1 MLAIFHTVVDMGG
14 LLSSGIFEGGG
25 VADRINEFSAMNCIA
40 FVVLGIPMFVMLR
53 KSRRIRL
60 EMLYNNVTIIDDER
74 EGAKLAVVS
83 LVLGICSIIFS
94 FWISDGTWNCRHAC
108 FKNVKKAKRYNN
120 AIATAGMITSII
132 GFVLSVICTI
142 GMMVLFASG
151 MYDRLVNMSMLQ

>member
-1 MLAIFHTVVDMGG
+1 MSDTGYFSRTHGRAVLYDIRVYTQFLDACHFPYVVDMGG

-40 FVVLGIPMFVMLR
+40 FIVLGIPMLVMLR

-94 FWISDGTWNCRHAC
+94 FL
-108 FKNVKKAKRYNN
+108 
-120 AIATAGMITSII
+120 AI
-132 GFVLSVICTI
+132 
-142 GMMVLFASG
+142 
-151 MYDRLVNMSMLQ
+151 